1 MQKSEVRNKVK
12 SLSSKAINKTSSHS
26 HKTSK
31 TSIVSANSSHETN
44 SVKIVK
50 KSQKKFDKLAD
61 QSMQQFLTDCHLSTS
76 VTSQRDNPS
85 NQKQDTCDINMAD
98 VSKAQTTDS
107 LVEELQNL
115 DSQRTKL
122 QTEKCDAQVT
132 HCPHD
137 VQDAFDA
144 SEIPPPLN
152 DLDPEVFPLTP
163 PVIPEPRSAL
173 ESESRAEVDTT
184 THKSEIKLVLGTQ
197 PAAEQCA
204 VKTNR
209 SETEKHSR
217 DSNALTSPH
226 KLPISP
232 AKPSSTPADAQA
244 SEKRGLVQ
252 TISPLTRTVPSPD
265 VDLHK
270 KSVTVFSLLTSHHLL
285 PFSLHKTSQRSFGIS
300 VKRDRYALDDVT
312 LSPASSNVVIVV
324 GLSAQCPKC
333 VSTSL
338 LPGDVILEVIMGNI
352 RILNFRITDKCFLL
366 ACR

>member
-1 MQKSEVRNKVK
+1 
-12 SLSSKAINKTSSHS
+12 
-26 HKTSK
+26 
-31 TSIVSANSSHETN
+31 
-44 SVKIVK
+44 
-50 KSQKKFDKLAD
+50 
-61 QSMQQFLTDCHLSTS
+61 MQQFLTDCHLSTS
-76 VTSQRDNPS
+76 VTSHSDKHSNP
-85 NQKQDTCDINMAD
+85 KQNTCDNMAD
-98 VSKAQTTDS
+98 VNNAQTTDS

-122 QTEKCDAQVT
+122 QTEKTEAQVT
-132 HCPHD
+132 CNPHD
-137 VQDAFDA
+137 DDAFDA

-152 DLDPEVFPLTP
+152 DLDTESFPLTP
-163 PVIPEPRSAL
+163 PVMPEPRSAL

-197 PAAEQCA
+197 PTAEQFA

-209 SETEKHSR
+209 SETEAHSR
-217 DSNALTSPH
+217 DSNALASPN

-232 AKPSSTPADAQA
+232 AKPCSTPVDAQA

-285 PFSLHKTSQRSFGIS
+285 PFSMHKTSQRSFGIS

-312 LSPASSNVVIVV
+312 LSPVSSNVVVVV

-338 LPGDVILEVIMGNI
+338 LPGDVILEVI
-352 RILNFRITDKCFLL
+352 TV
-366 ACR
+366 